1 MAKSRMDVTAFV
13 GKLLEQDDVEALQ
26 EGVRILAQA
35 LMEAEVSGQIGADL
49 YERNSERVA
58 YRNGYRTRSW
68 DTRLGTIELK
78 IPKVTRGSYFPSL
91 LEPRRRV
98 EKALYAVV
106 TEAYVK
112 GISTRKVDDLVRALG
127 IDGISKSE
135 VSRICRALD
144 KDVAAFRSRPIEV
157 DIPYVWL
164 DATYHKVRENLGGD
178 NERVISIATVVAVG
192 VTATG
197 ERTVLG
203 VDCGPSED
211 HVFWTHFLRS
221 LVKRGLKGV
230 QLVISDAHEGLKQ
243 AVAKVLSEASW
254 QRCRVHFMRNLLSLI
269 PRDAQGAV
277 GTLVRMIFA
286 EPDHASAM
294 AKLHEVVRA
303 LKTRFPQ
310 AAELLDD
317 ASEDLLSNLHFP
329 PEHRR
334 RLHSTNPLERLHKE
348 VKRRTHVVGIFPN
361 RAALLR
367 LVGTL
372 LAEQDDE
379 WQVAD
384 RRYFSVGS
392 MQRIGELEGGDV
404 KTELLSA
411 IA

>member
-1 MAKSRMDVTAFV
+1 MAKHRMDVASFV
-13 GKLLEQDDVEALQ
+13 GKLLEQEDVDALQ
-26 EGVRILAQA
+26 EGVKVLAQA

-49 YERNSERVA
+49 YERSSERVA
-58 YRNGYRTRSW
+58 YRNGYRTRTW

-78 IPKVTRGSYFPSL
+78 IPKITKGSYFPSL
-91 LEPRRRV
+91 LEPRRRI
-98 EKALYAVV
+98 EKALFAVV

-112 GISTRKVDDLVRALG
+112 GISTRKVDDLVKALG

-144 KDVAAFRSRPIEV
+144 KDVHAFRNRPIEV
-157 DIPYVWL
+157 ATPYVWL
-164 DATYHKVRENLGGD
+164 DATYHKVRENVGGD
-178 NERVISIATVVAVG
+178 NERVISVATVVAIG

-197 ERTVLG
+197 ERTVVG

-211 HVFWTHFLRS
+211 HVFWMHFLRA
-221 LVKRGLKGV
+221 LVKRGLNGV
-230 QLVISDAHEGLKQ
+230 QLVVSDAHEGLRA
-243 AVAKVLSEASW
+243 AVAKVLAEASW

-269 PRDAQGAV
+269 PRDAHGPVA
-277 GTLVRMIFA
+277 TLVRMIFA

-294 AKLHEVVRA
+294 AKLREVVRA
-303 LKTRFPQ
+303 LQTRFPQ

-317 ASEDLLSNLHFP
+317 AAEDLLSHLHFP

-348 VKRRTHVVGIFPN
+348 IKRRTQVVGIFPN

-392 MQRIGELEGGDV
+392 MQRIGELEGGEIQ
-404 KTELLSA
+404 KELLSA

>member
-13 GKLLEQDDVEALQ
+13 GKLLEQDDVDALQ

>member
-1 MAKSRMDVTAFV
+1 
-13 GKLLEQDDVEALQ
+13 
-26 EGVRILAQA
+26 
-35 LMEAEVSGQIGADL
+35 
-49 YERNSERVA
+49 
-58 YRNGYRTRSW
+58 
-68 DTRLGTIELK
+68 
-78 IPKVTRGSYFPSL
+78 
-91 LEPRRRV
+91 
-98 EKALYAVV
+98 
-106 TEAYVK
+106 
-112 GISTRKVDDLVRALG
+112 
-127 IDGISKSE
+127 
-135 VSRICRALD
+135 
-144 KDVAAFRSRPIEV
+144 
-157 DIPYVWL
+157 VWL
-164 DATYHKVRENLGGD
+164 DATYHKVRENVGGD

-317 ASEDLLSNLHFP
+317 ASEDLLSHLHFP

-334 RLHSTNPLERLHKE
+334 RLHSTNPLEKLHKE

-392 MQRIGELEGGDV
+392 MQRIGELEGGEV
-404 KTELLSA
+404 QTELLSA
-411 IA
+411 DRMRASDGDGNLHHLTGHDPLAGQQETSRVPPQLLDRFACSPDPTSTSTRVFVG